1 MQLAYIDVTDFQK
14 FFSNE
19 QDAQTYIIS
28 QRTKTTTKAPKW
40 PYHPQQTN
48 VSTLKHKSTTTQ
60 SLPTTNQHKF
70 IGKMFEMII
79 INREKLTL
87 YKSITGITFGIV
99 RERKSQ
105 EMGRVWQEAVLRSLS
120 LSLSLS
126 VCLGVSLCNFGGM
139 KVVGN
144 WLLAEGQLY
153 NGGGTTSITISNNIM
168 VPLAAKTFTTS
179 KLLGNTISQLIGIQL
194 NMPMILRNK

>member
-1 MQLAYIDVTDFQK
+1 MRCKCPIVTKKAINNFFVTKNVNFMQLAYIDVTDFQN

-126 VCLGVSLCNFGGM
+126 LSALGFLFAI
-139 KVVGN
+139 
-144 WLLAEGQLY
+144 LAE
-153 NGGGTTSITISNNIM
+153 
-168 VPLAAKTFTTS
+168 
-179 KLLGNTISQLIGIQL
+179 
-194 NMPMILRNK
+194 

>member
-1 MQLAYIDVTDFQK
+1 
-14 FFSNE
+14 
-19 QDAQTYIIS
+19 
-28 QRTKTTTKAPKW
+28 
-40 PYHPQQTN
+40 
-48 VSTLKHKSTTTQ
+48 
-60 SLPTTNQHKF
+60 
-70 IGKMFEMII
+70 MII

-144 WLLAEGQLY
+144 WLLAEG
-153 NGGGTTSITISNNIM
+153 
-168 VPLAAKTFTTS
+168 
-179 KLLGNTISQLIGIQL
+179 
-194 NMPMILRNK
+194 